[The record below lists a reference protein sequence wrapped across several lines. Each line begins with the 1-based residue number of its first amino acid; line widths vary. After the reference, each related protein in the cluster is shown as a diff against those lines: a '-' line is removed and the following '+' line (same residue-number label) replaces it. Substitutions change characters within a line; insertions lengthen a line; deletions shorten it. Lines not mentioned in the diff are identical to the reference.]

1 VFTVNGRP
9 PHRILLVLAVL
20 ALQLTST
27 LTHATPQSIP
37 QNGHNDQ
44 SHRNRE
50 LESANPVYLPQVL
63 RPTDDASGLYPLLRG
78 FPREVSGRISTPP
91 IVSDLDHDG
100 SNELLVATD
109 QGTIYAWT
117 AAGSGRPGFPLTAGG
132 SIKAPL
138 ALGDLNSDGDLEIVA
153 AITSIA
159 PGIPGQVGIWQPDG
173 TSFPGWPQSVDLFD
187 LTNNSE
193 LRTVVLADITS
204 DGALEVIAGSNNNI
218 LGTSAPPGTDVPN
231 LYVWDHTGTLA
242 AGTWPAQDGPAILGT
257 VAAGDFDGDGRMDVV
272 AGRDYQWLFA
282 YDTLGN
288 ALPGWPIETLVPHNG
303 GDQTV
308 EPRIIH
314 KRSIP
319 TLVDLDGDGVV
330 ECIVAGTR
338 KLPGSELNINT
349 DLLVLEPD
357 GTRRAGWETPASGTG
372 FLGESVIMD
381 QAPAIADL
389 NGDGQLD
396 IVVPTQDGWIR
407 AYKADKT
414 LLWQFQYAQGQMIWS
429 SEPVIGD
436 VDNDGHNEVV
446 FGTYDPL
453 NGTAAPVGLW
463 ILEDDGTVKAGM
475 PLAVERPGI
484 AAAPTLADL
493 NGDGMLDII
502 AASRNG
508 TIYAWNTGASF
519 DSARLPWPVARLN
532 LQRTAAIPNRTAA
545 APPRSTR
552 ESLQNPE

>member
-1 VFTVNGRP
+1 VFTMNRRVS
-9 PHRILLVLAVL
+9 HRILFVLAVL
-20 ALQLTST
+20 AVQLTSA
-27 LTHATPQSIP
+27 LTHATPQSMP
-37 QNGHNDQ
+37 QNGHKDQ
-44 SHRNRE
+44 SHSNLE
-50 LESANPVYLPQVL
+50 LESANSVYLPYVL
-63 RPTDDASGLYPLLRG
+63 LPKDNASGLYPLLRG
-78 FPREVSGRISTPP
+78 FPQEVPGRISTPP

-100 SNELLVATD
+100 PNELLVATD

-117 AAGSGRPGFPLTAGG
+117 AAGSARPGFPFTAGA
-132 SIKAPL
+132 SVKAPL

-159 PGIPGQVGIWQPDG
+159 PGISGQVGIWQPDG
-173 TSFPGWPQSVDLFD
+173 TSFPGWPQSVDLLD
-187 LTNNSE
+187 LTDNSE
-193 LRTVVLADITS
+193 LRTVVLADITG
-204 DGALEVIAGSNNNI
+204 DGALDVIAGSNNNI
-218 LGTSAPPGTDVPN
+218 LGTSVPPGADVPN
-231 LYVWDHTGTLA
+231 LYVWNHTGTLA
-242 AGTWPAQDGPAILGT
+242 AGTWPARDGPAILGT
-257 VAAGDFDGDGRMDVV
+257 VAAGDLDGDGRMDVV
-272 AGRDYQWLFA
+272 VGRDYQWLFA
-282 YDTLGN
+282 YDPLGN
-288 ALPGWPIETLVPHNG
+288 AVPGWPIETLLPHNG
-303 GDQTV
+303 GDQMV

-314 KRSIP
+314 KRSMP
-319 TLVDLDGDGVV
+319 TLADLDDDGIV

-338 KLPGSELNINT
+338 KLPGSELNMNT

-381 QAPAIADL
+381 QAPAVADL

-414 LLWQFQYAQGQMIWS
+414 LLWQFQYAQGQLIWS

-463 ILEDDGTVKAGM
+463 VLKDDGTVKAGM

-484 AAAPTLADL
+484 AAAPSLADL
-493 NGDGMLDII
+493 NGDGMLDIV

-508 TIYAWNTGASF
+508 TIYAWNTGAPF
-519 DSARLPWPVARLN
+519 DSTRLPWPVARQN
-532 LQRTAAIPNRTAA
+532 LQRTAAAPNRMIPAL
-545 APPRSTR
+545 PRSTR
-552 ESLQNPE
+552 EL